1 MAMQY
6 PIIQILGLLA
16 SALKTVGNVKVM
28 ALVVWSVINKSIKSM
43 IKNIY
48 KVQLVC
54 KIVLMVGLQMDFNVS
69 NVVETVWSV
78 RIPQL
83 LARLVQIQL
92 TCMNKTVYK
101 LVRTLPILP
110 HHQTKHLHV
119 CLAHLLASL
128 VLLHRLS

>member
-1 MAMQY
+1 MQY
-6 PIIQILGLLA
+6 QTIQILNLLVNV
-16 SALKTVGNVKVM
+16 LKIVGNVKPMVLI
-28 ALVVWSVINKSIKSM
+28 AYNVTNKSIMSIIKST
-43 IKNIY
+43 Y
-48 KVQLVC
+48 KVRHAC
-54 KIVLMVGLQMDFNVS
+54 KLVLMDGSQTDFHVS